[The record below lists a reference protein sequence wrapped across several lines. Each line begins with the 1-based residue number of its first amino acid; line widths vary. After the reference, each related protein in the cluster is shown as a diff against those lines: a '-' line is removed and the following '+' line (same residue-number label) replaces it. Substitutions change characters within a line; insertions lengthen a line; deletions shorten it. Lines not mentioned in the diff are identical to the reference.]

1 MSVFTAFLF
10 LLGIHTLFVFPG
22 YIILRAVL
30 RGKIHH
36 PLLRYLVAFLLGFS
50 LLTFGWIA
58 LSYFHIPLH
67 QGFFVVYSV
76 VSTAAC
82 VFLYR
87 NNLKENFSS
96 FFQRTESSSTSTSP
110 VLHTSL
116 LIILTLLFATK
127 GVMLWNAM
135 LPSATDMGHHTYW
148 IADAIETGLAPTYA
162 KQELITEPTIR
173 ITPPQAI
180 PDFIIG
186 EHLAPAALASLI
198 GTDMFHGFP
207 MLWLLWWHLLALLAV
222 AYLSTRAWQLY
233 VGDADA
239 DTLRRTLI
247 ITLLLLG
254 ILGSFA
260 SPQGKFVSGGVVGN
274 IMGNLFIPVILT
286 LVLEYLKAPKKHLVA
301 LILTLCAT
309 LAYTH
314 HLSTFI
320 LAFSLFGVAAVYILC
335 LVWSLWGTWA
345 NLGEKLLAYLK
356 TLISIP
362 TLLLLGI
369 IVLFVVLAPPSYLN
383 ADAIGGSVGTPDKS
397 TRTGLSFYQYTDVV
411 GWVRLALALVGVALT
426 ANFLWLGR
434 RMRDIRALPAVAITL
449 GTLGILSV
457 MALFPQIALVNIPSA
472 RVGSYLLYPATVLAT
487 IALLYLWSLAREDG
501 KRKGQQVVFVTL
513 LITLGIFVFAQGIRD
528 NRTAWKEESGSRG
541 TVQTLAA
548 GQYLVGKVEGDEQI
562 LKDHNYLDADAWLK
576 HLYLKDY
583 NYPLS
588 RGFLKRYEEDGSRDE
603 KCTLDMISNPSSTHA
618 IECYN
623 ATGVRYVIVNPNY
636 DRSQF
641 ETPDRFGALNFSLV
655 YRSADVSVYRRN

>member
-1 MSVFTAFLF
+1 MSVLTALLF
-10 LLGIHTLFVFPG
+10 LIGIHTLFVFPG
-22 YIILRAVL
+22 YIILRAFL
-30 RGKIHH
+30 RGRLNH

-50 LLTFGWIA
+50 LLTFGWIG
-58 LSYFHIPLH
+58 LSYFHIPLYR
-67 QGFFVVYSV
+67 GFFIAYSV
-76 VSTAAC
+76 VSTTVC
-82 VFLYR
+82 IVLYR
-87 NNLKENFSS
+87 AQLKEIFSTL
-96 FFQRTESSSTSTSP
+96 FGSSSSSALKKTFNFR
-110 VLHTSL
+110 L
-116 LIILTLLFATK
+116 LTLGFCVLLLLATK
-127 GVMLWNAM
+127 GIMLWNAM

-148 IADAIETGLAPTYA
+148 IADAVETGLAPTYA
-162 KQELITEPTIR
+162 KQQLVTDPTIR

-180 PDFIIG
+180 PDFIVG

-198 GTDMFHGFP
+198 GVDMFHGFP
-207 MLWLLWWHLLALLAV
+207 VLWLLWWHLLALLSV
-222 AYLSTRAWQLY
+222 GYLSARVWQLY
-233 VGDADA
+233 TKQPDADA
-239 DTLRRTLI
+239 LTQTLI

-254 ILGSFA
+254 VLGSFA

-274 IMGNLFIPVILT
+274 IMGNLFIPVVLV
-286 LVLEYLKAPKKHLVA
+286 LVLEYLKAPKKHLVT

-320 LAFSLFGVAAVYILC
+320 LAFSLAGVAVAYGFL
-335 LVWSLWGTWA
+335 LVWSLWGTWS
-345 NLGEKLLAYLK
+345 NLGEKSFSYIK
-356 TLISIP
+356 TFLSLP
-362 TLLLLGI
+362 TILLL
-369 IVLFVVLAPPSYLN
+369 VVIGLYVALAPPSYLS
-383 ADAIGGSVGTPDKS
+383 AEAIGSSVGTPEKS

-426 ANFLWLGR
+426 VYFLWLGTR
-434 RMRDIRALPAVAITL
+434 ARDIGTLPGVAVTL
-449 GTLGILSV
+449 GMLGILSV
-457 MALFPQIALVNIPSA
+457 MALLPQVALVNIPSA

-487 IALLYLWSLAREDG
+487 IALLYLWSLTRS
-501 KRKGQQVVFVTL
+501 KGQQVVFVTL
-513 LITLGIFVFAQGIRD
+513 LITLGTFVLAQGIRD
-528 NRTAWKEESGSRG
+528 NRTAWKEESSSQG
-541 TVQTLAA
+541 TLQTLAA

-603 KCTLDMISNPSSTHA
+603 RCTLDMISSPDSTSA

-623 ATGVRYVIVNPNY
+623 ATGVRYIIVNPNY